1 MQVEQAVDGGLHLDG
16 IILMNLGA
24 DGCLEIGVKLKKWC

>member
-1 MQVEQAVDGGLHLDG
+1 MQDDQAVDGGLHLSG

-24 DGCLEIGVKLKKWC
+24 LCCLAIRS